1 MLQTRSNID
10 PALFQPTSCRAD
22 FRGEEIDSFIDGS
35 KVRHFPSRTRN
46 AYVLQSVASIVSL
59 ILLVVGVVVSIY
71 VIRYS
76 IVGDVSHATLAVTR

>member
-1 MLQTRSNID
+1 M
-10 PALFQPTSCRAD
+10 
-22 FRGEEIDSFIDGS
+22 
-35 KVRHFPSRTRN
+35 RHFPSRTRN

-76 IVGDVSHATLAVTR
+76 IVGDVSHICR